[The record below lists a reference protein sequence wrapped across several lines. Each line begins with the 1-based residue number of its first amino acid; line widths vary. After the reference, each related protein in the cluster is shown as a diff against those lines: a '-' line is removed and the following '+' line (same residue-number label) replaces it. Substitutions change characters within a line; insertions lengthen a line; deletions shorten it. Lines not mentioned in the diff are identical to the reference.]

1 MPKNKSMNKV
11 LVIGSGPIVIGQAA
25 EFDYAGTQAC
35 RALRD
40 EGFNVVLVNPNP
52 ATIMTDVD
60 TAHRVY
66 MEPLTLEFL
75 THVIEKE
82 RPDGLLA
89 TLGGQAGLNLAV
101 KLEDAGVLEKFN
113 VKVLGTSTDAV
124 RHAEDRDLFKK
135 AMEAINEPV
144 AQSMIVED
152 VDSAVAFAKKI
163 GFPVIVRPAY
173 TLGGEGGGFAN
184 STNELID
191 IAVRGLKASMIGQV
205 LIEKSLFGYK
215 EIEYEVMRDANDNC
229 ICICNMENIDPV
241 GVHTG
246 DSVVVAPTQ
255 TLSDVEAQMLRSA
268 SIKII
273 RALKIEGGCNIQ
285 FALDPHSQEYF
296 VIEVNPRVSRSS
308 ALASKATGYPIAK
321 VSAKIAAGLTLD
333 EITND
338 VTGKTKACFEPSIDY
353 CVIKYPR
360 WPFDKF
366 YYADKTLGT
375 QMKATGEVMAIDRK
389 FEAALLKAIRSLE
402 IGANRLYL
410 KKFAD
415 WSDEKVVR
423 HAKRV
428 DDERLFAIAE
438 AFRRGVLTVDEIA
451 DETLIDRWFL
461 NKIKNIADIENKL
474 RADQLSD
481 ELLIEAKK
489 IGLPDAAIAELNGGK
504 TAEIRRRRHSIGL
517 LPHFK
522 MVDTCAAEF
531 DAQTPYLYSTY
542 NAETSDALPSAH
554 DKVIVLGS
562 GPIRIGQGVE
572 FDYCSVRCV
581 RQLQKLGKFAIIIN
595 NNPETVST
603 DFDTSDRLYFEPLT
617 LEDVQNI
624 IEYESKDAPLGVI
637 AQFGG
642 QTAINLGVA
651 LDGELDGKDRYFILG
666 TSIENIN
673 RAEDRDAFDNLCEG
687 LDIPRPKGAAI
698 FTVEEALNAASRIGY
713 PLMVRPSY
721 VLGGRAMQVVY
732 NDEELTAYVQRAI
745 AASDG
750 KHPVFVDRYLPGTE
764 LDVDAV
770 SDGDNVLIGGI
781 MQHVE
786 RAGVHSGDSIA
797 VFPPLT
803 VDKPTLDTVTDY
815 TTTLARALNVKGL
828 LNIQFVIADG
838 KVFVLEVNPR
848 SSRTIPFISKA
859 AGIDLVDLA
868 TQAAIGFKLGQ
879 SIINHPKKPYYAV
892 KVPVFSLAKM
902 QGVEVGLG
910 PEMRSTGEVVG
921 LDYHFSRALYKG
933 LLAAGTVVPVGELEA
948 HTKPCILFTVADR
961 DKDEAVKLA
970 AAFAECGFDLAATEG
985 TRKAFDEAGI
995 KSKLVGKV
1003 HQRSADIIKMLR
1015 SGLICMVVNTLSDSF
1030 INDQNSLA
1038 LRDGFKIRRA
1048 AVEIGVP
1055 CLTSLD
1061 TANAVLD
1068 VVQFAKDRRLV
1079 YSLAIQDYLGG
1090 VHANV
1095 PVQYY

>member
-1 MPKNKSMNKV
+1 MPKRQSMNKV

-40 EGFNVVLVNPNP
+40 EGFTVVLVNPNP

-389 FEAALLKAIRSLE
+389 FEAALLKAVRSLE

-415 WSDEKVVR
+415 WDDEKVIR

-438 AFRRGVLTVDEIA
+438 AFRRGILTVEEIA
-451 DETLIDRWFL
+451 PGSRLTWI
-461 NKIKNIADIENKL
+461 
-474 RADQLSD
+474 
-481 ELLIEAKK
+481 AKK
-489 IGLPDAAIAELNGGK
+489 HYGDK
-504 TAEIRRRRHSIGL
+504 RYW
-517 LPHFK
+517 
-522 MVDTCAAEF
+522 
-531 DAQTPYLYSTY
+531 PYLY
-542 NAETSDALPSAH
+542 DANRDRLPNPSMIP
-554 DKVIVLGS
+554 VGT
-562 GPIRIGQGVE
+562 PIRVPKLT
-572 FDYCSVRCV
+572 RA
-581 RQLQKLGKFAIIIN
+581 QK
-595 NNPETVST
+595 
-603 DFDTSDRLYFEPLT
+603 D
-617 LEDVQNI
+617 
-624 IEYESKDAPLGVI
+624 
-637 AQFGG
+637 
-642 QTAINLGVA
+642 
-651 LDGELDGKDRYFILG
+651 
-666 TSIENIN
+666 
-673 RAEDRDAFDNLCEG
+673 
-687 LDIPRPKGAAI
+687 
-698 FTVEEALNAASRIGY
+698 
-713 PLMVRPSY
+713 
-721 VLGGRAMQVVY
+721 
-732 NDEELTAYVQRAI
+732 
-745 AASDG
+745 
-750 KHPVFVDRYLPGTE
+750 
-764 LDVDAV
+764 
-770 SDGDNVLIGGI
+770 
-781 MQHVE
+781 
-786 RAGVHSGDSIA
+786 
-797 VFPPLT
+797 
-803 VDKPTLDTVTDY
+803 
-815 TTTLARALNVKGL
+815 TTLASTRER
-828 LNIQFVIADG
+828 
-838 KVFVLEVNPR
+838 LEQLR
-848 SSRTIPFISKA
+848 
-859 AGIDLVDLA
+859 
-868 TQAAIGFKLGQ
+868 
-879 SIINHPKKPYYAV
+879 
-892 KVPVFSLAKM
+892 
-902 QGVEVGLG
+902 
-910 PEMRSTGEVVG
+910 
-921 LDYHFSRALYKG
+921 
-933 LLAAGTVVPVGELEA
+933 LEA
-948 HTKPCILFTVADR
+948 ERA
-961 DKDEAVKLA
+961 
-970 AAFAECGFDLAATEG
+970 
-985 TRKAFDEAGI
+985 
-995 KSKLVGKV
+995 SGK
-1003 HQRSADIIKMLR
+1003 
-1015 SGLICMVVNTLSDSF
+1015 
-1030 INDQNSLA
+1030 
-1038 LRDGFKIRRA
+1038 
-1048 AVEIGVP
+1048 
-1055 CLTSLD
+1055 
-1061 TANAVLD
+1061 
-1068 VVQFAKDRRLV
+1068 
-1079 YSLAIQDYLGG
+1079 
-1090 VHANV
+1090 
-1095 PVQYY
+1095 